1 MDLKLNIYEN
11 GTVKKTYTQNQYDI
25 TFGTIE
31 NFIALIDLDKFENV
45 DDVTFISTIAK
56 TVIKGFGEIKELLKD
71 VFPGL
76 TDEDLRQAK
85 TKEIIP
91 IVVDIVK
98 YTFSELSLLGD
109 NSKN

>member
-45 DDVTFISTIAK
+45 KPILTPRFTPSCSD
-56 TVIKGFGEIKELLKD
+56 ELMEKLLPIFHEK
-71 VFPGL
+71 FP
-76 TDEDLRQAK
+76 E
-85 TKEIIP
+85 
-91 IVVDIVK
+91 VK
-98 YTFSELSLLGD
+98 
-109 NSKN
+109 